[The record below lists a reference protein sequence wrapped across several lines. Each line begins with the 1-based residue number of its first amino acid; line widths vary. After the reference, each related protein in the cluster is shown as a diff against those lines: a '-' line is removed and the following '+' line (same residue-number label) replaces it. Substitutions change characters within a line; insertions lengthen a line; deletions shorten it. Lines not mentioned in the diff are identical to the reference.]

1 MATTSTRPAPRRRE
15 TSMAAA
21 GVTAFAGVL
30 MLLTGVLH
38 VLQGAVALLND
49 DFFVQGEEYVFAF
62 DLTTW
67 GLVHLALGVVV
78 AIAGIAL
85 FQAATWARVVAVALA
100 SLSILVGF
108 AWLPYYP
115 VWSLLLIAFDV
126 VVIWAVTAHGRDV
139 TRL

>member
-1 MATTSTRPAPRRRE
+1 
-15 TSMAAA
+15 MAAA

-38 VLQGAVALLND
+38 VLQGVVALVSG
-49 DFFVQGEEYVFAF
+49 DFFVTGEEYVFAF
-62 DLTTW
+62 DVTAW
-67 GLVHLALGVVV
+67 GLVHLTLGAVV
-78 AIAGIAL
+78 AVAGIAL
-85 FQAATWARVVAVALA
+85 FQGATWARVVAVVLA
-100 SLSILVGF
+100 SLSILASF
-108 AWLPYYP
+108 TWMPYYP